1 MTSITESEMKRL
13 KKAIGEIV
21 RRGVGYDDWMDE
33 CVPRLTDKGVDST
46 DATTICSNMWRDA
59 CEEDQVVKP

>member
-1 MTSITESEMKRL
+1 MTTLTESELNRL

-33 CVPRLTDKGVDST
+33 CVPRLTNVGEDSST
-46 DATTICSNMWRDA
+46 ATTICSKMWRDA
-59 CEEDQVVKP
+59 CDEDQA

>member
-1 MTSITESEMKRL
+1 MTTLTESELMRL
-13 KKAIGEIV
+13 KKAVGEMV

-33 CVPRLTDKGVDST
+33 CVLRLTNEGKDEFT
-46 DATTICSNMWRDA
+46 ATTICSNMWREA